1 MQLPSRQS
9 IGILGR
15 LTRNSTDL
23 EDSRASE
30 LPAENT
36 KWTEFKITDFAS
48 RAFERKRR
56 HSLRN
61 G

>member
-1 MQLPSRQS
+1 VQLPSRQS

-30 LPAENT
+30 FPAENT
-36 KWTEFKITDFAS
+36 KWTEFKTTLPVGRLKKKEGIV
-48 RAFERKRR
+48 
-56 HSLRN
+56 
-61 G
+61 